1 MQEKFLIRKARAT
14 DAEAL
19 HQLYS
24 RHLAQSPPP
33 EKDDMAKRRQL
44 IEGFYADENYHL
56 LVGEIDG
63 NVVSSVTVVVV
74 NNLTHGLRPYA
85 VIENVVTHSG
95 FRGRG
100 FASRLLGR
108 ACVIA
113 KERNCY
119 KAMLMTGAKDEAT
132 LRFYE
137 RAGFTRET
145 KTAFDKR
152 L

>member
-1 MQEKFLIRKARAT
+1 MDDFLIRKARPD

-19 HQLYS
+19 HELYS
-24 RHLAQSPPP
+24 FHLAQSPP
-33 EKDDMAKRRQL
+33 AKPQDLADWRRL
-44 IEGFYADENYHL
+44 IEEFFADDNYHL
-56 LVGEIDG
+56 LVGETGGKVI
-63 NVVSSVTVVVV
+63 SSVTVVIVK
-74 NNLTHGLRPYA
+74 NLTHDIRPYA

-95 FRGRG
+95 FRGKG

-113 KERNCY
+113 RERDCY
-119 KAMLMTGAKDEAT
+119 KAMLMTSAKDEAT

-137 RAGFTRET
+137 NAGFSRET

-152 L
+152 F